1 MTVTTFRVYDGY
13 SFFKAGGAV
22 FTLSDGNVGVLHEI
36 LTPDGYLYSWLDLET
51 GIPDSDVY
59 WSPGQWN
66 PGYGGNVGGFDACV
80 DSNDTLHVVVATG
93 NDYTNPVRYLTASY
107 NSGTRQFTKVLSE
120 TILTA
125 YTNGAPAWASV
136 RMALDSSGVPHV
148 VFVDHV
154 TQGTETYDNIYYT
167 KRTGVDT
174 WSTPLQIGTRTADT
188 DDYRFPYISI
198 RNNDYIEVMYYY
210 ASGGDVAYKSYTG
223 TWSSESYYT
232 ETSVAQISGS
242 VTLSDGTVY
251 RYYID
256 GSYNI
261 KENGTDTGFN
271 NSSSAGCGWIQA
283 SYMNDTRYIFFIDTD
298 GYFHYIYNSG
308 SGWTDGGKP
317 DGNVG
322 TISIKAEWAYNFEN
336 QDNVINYAFVDSA
349 SHDTWFGQ
357 LAGPSS
363 SSGSASLSPS
373 SSESPSPSAGDIVE
387 DVVIR
392 YVLGSGS
399 ASLSPSAS
407 ASASASASESISA
420 SASPSASASASLSPS
435 ASPSPSLAELDI
447 VWGHDTDVEEN
458 NVRNFQGNWTGTGSV
473 QYAGVVDTERL
484 ALEESQYMISE
495 VVNSGEVWVLLEQN
509 KYVAG
514 DDVLIEYRHGAS
526 PAACEGAS
534 WNTYTGPF
542 NSLGFFQARLTS
554 TL

>member
-1 MTVTTFRVYDGY
+1 
-13 SFFKAGGAV
+13 
-22 FTLSDGNVGVLHEI
+22 
-36 LTPDGYLYSWLDLET
+36 
-51 GIPDSDVY
+51 
-59 WSPGQWN
+59 
-66 PGYGGNVGGFDACV
+66 
-80 DSNDTLHVVVATG
+80 
-93 NDYTNPVRYLTASY
+93 
-107 NSGTRQFTKVLSE
+107 
-120 TILTA
+120 
-125 YTNGAPAWASV
+125 
-136 RMALDSSGVPHV
+136 
-148 VFVDHV
+148 
-154 TQGTETYDNIYYT
+154 
-167 KRTGVDT
+167 
-174 WSTPLQIGTRTADT
+174 
-188 DDYRFPYISI
+188 
-198 RNNDYIEVMYYY
+198 
-210 ASGGDVAYKSYTG
+210 
-223 TWSSESYYT
+223 
-232 ETSVAQISGS
+232 
-242 VTLSDGTVY
+242 
-251 RYYID
+251 
-256 GSYNI
+256 
-261 KENGTDTGFN
+261 
-271 NSSSAGCGWIQA
+271 
-283 SYMNDTRYIFFIDTD
+283 MNDTRYIFFIDTD